1 MALPKSR
8 SLWHRAR
15 SRGTAARTSAPKK
28 LAGKRI
34 RLCIETGG
42 DSHNMQITLETKPF
56 AAIEAEALVTYVFD
70 DTEGPQ
76 GRAAELDKLTGGLLA
91 SLNKTGEMSGK
102 SLETTLIHSPA
113 GLKAARLLLVGAG
126 KRDQFNSATLRKLAG
141 VALRY
146 LKSRS
151 VHTIAFTVR
160 EGHATEENAQAIVE
174 GALTADFETDKY
186 KTEKKKDK
194 SISAFAIAGYT
205 DAEKSVAEKGIA
217 RGRIIGEAQNF
228 ARDLVNEP
236 SNKLT
241 PQILAEKAQAMA
253 KEAGLAI
260 DVLDE
265 KKIAEL
271 KMGALLSVAQGSVEP
286 PRMIVIT
293 YTPAKPKPGSPVIG
307 LVGKAVTFDTG
318 GISIKPADGMEK
330 MKYDMA
336 GGATMLGIM
345 RALAAL
351 KPHVKVICVVPAT
364 ENMPGGKAQKPG
376 DIQTAM
382 SGKTIEV
389 LNTDAEGRLIL
400 ADGVHYA
407 KQLGATHLVD
417 AATLTGAIVVAL
429 ANINVGVFG
438 GSDQSWTDKLLASA
452 KAVGEKMWQMPMDD
466 EYREFIKG
474 SFADIQNIGSGKGGG
489 SITGAW
495 FIREFAGDTPWIHLD
510 IAGTAWNDDAKP
522 WLAKGPT
529 GVALRTLVNLA
540 MSY

>member
-1 MALPKSR
+1 
-8 SLWHRAR
+8 
-15 SRGTAARTSAPKK
+15 
-28 LAGKRI
+28 
-34 RLCIETGG
+34 
-42 DSHNMQITLETKPF
+42 MQITLDTKSF
-56 AAIEAEALVTYVFD
+56 LALEADALVTYIFD
-70 DTEGPQ
+70 ESDPIQ
-76 GRAAELDKLTGGLLA
+76 GRVAELDKLTGGLVARLA
-91 SLNKTGEMSGK
+91 KSGEIAGK
-102 SLETTLIHSPA
+102 SLETTLVHAPQ
-113 GLKAARLLLVGAG
+113 GMKAARLLVVGAG
-126 KRDQFNSATLRKLAG
+126 KREQYNPITLRKVAG

-151 VHTIAFTVR
+151 AHKVVFLVR
-160 EGHATEENAQAIVE
+160 EGDANESAAQAITEAAIV
-174 GALTADFETDKY
+174 ADFETDKY
-186 KTEKKKDK
+186 KTDKKNDK
-194 SISAFAIAGYT
+194 FVETFTIAGYSDT
-205 DAEKSVAEKGIA
+205 EKTAGEKGIA
-217 RGRIIGEAQNF
+217 TGRIIGEAQNF

-241 PQILAEKAQAMA
+241 PKILAQKAEAMA
-253 KEAGLAI
+253 KEAGLAMDI
-260 DVLDE
+260 LDE
-265 KKIAEL
+265 KRIADL

-286 PRMIVIT
+286 PRVIVLT
-293 YTPAKPKPGSPVIG
+293 YAPANPKPGAPVIG

-336 GGATMLGIM
+336 GGATMIGVM
-345 RALAAL
+345 KALAAL
-351 KPHVKVICVVPAT
+351 KPNVKVICVVPAT

-429 ANINVGVFG
+429 ANVNVGVFG
-438 GSDQSWTDKLLASA
+438 SDRSWTDKLLASA
-452 KAVGEKMWQMPMDD
+452 KATGEKMWELPMDD

-522 WLAKGPT
+522 WIAKGPT
-529 GVALRTLVNLA
+529 GVSLRTLVHLV
-540 MSY
+540 SSL

>member
-1 MALPKSR
+1 MK
-8 SLWHRAR
+8 
-15 SRGTAARTSAPKK
+15 
-28 LAGKRI
+28 
-34 RLCIETGG
+34 
-42 DSHNMQITLETKPF
+42 ITLEVKPF
-56 AAIEAEALVTYVFD
+56 ADLEVDALATYVFED
-70 DTEGPQ
+70 AEPVQ
-76 GRAAELDKLTGGLLA
+76 GRLAEIDKLTGGLLGRL
-91 SLNKTGEMSGK
+91 SKSGELTGK
-102 SLETTLIHSPA
+102 PLEITLLHAPA
-113 GLKAARLLLVGAG
+113 GLKAARLLLIGAG
-126 KRDQFNSATLRKLAG
+126 KREQFNPAMQRKVAG
-141 VALRY
+141 VALRN
-146 LKSRS
+146 LKSRN
-151 VHTIAFTVR
+151 VHRVAFLVR
-160 EGHATEENAQAIVE
+160 ENDATEQLAQALAE
-174 GALTADFETDKY
+174 GAFTADFETDKY
-186 KTEKKKDK
+186 KTDKKKDK
-194 SISAFAIAGYT
+194 FVDEFVMVGYSDGEKAAG
-205 DAEKSVAEKGIA
+205 EKGLN
-217 RGRIIGEAQNF
+217 RGCIIGEAQNF

-241 PQILAEKAQAMA
+241 PSILADKAEAMA
-253 KEAGLAI
+253 KEAGLAVEI
-260 DVLDE
+260 LDE

-286 PRMIVIT
+286 PRVIVLT
-293 YTPAKPKPGSPVIG
+293 YTPANAKPGGPVVG

-336 GGATMLGIM
+336 GGATMIGIM

-351 KPHVKVICVVPAT
+351 KPNVKVICVVPAT

-429 ANINVGVFG
+429 ANVNVGVFG
-438 GSDQSWTDKLLASA
+438 TDQDWLDKLLASA
-452 KAVGEKMWQMPMDD
+452 KATGEKMWQMPMDD

-474 SFADIQNIGSGKGGG
+474 SFADIQNVGSGKGGG
-489 SITGAW
+489 AITGAM

-529 GVALRTLVNLA
+529 GVAVRTLVHLVT
-540 MSY
+540 SL

>member
-1 MALPKSR
+1 M
-8 SLWHRAR
+8 
-15 SRGTAARTSAPKK
+15 
-28 LAGKRI
+28 
-34 RLCIETGG
+34 
-42 DSHNMQITLETKPF
+42 
-56 AAIEAEALVTYVFD
+56 
-70 DTEGPQ
+70 
-76 GRAAELDKLTGGLLA
+76 
-91 SLNKTGEMSGK
+91 
-102 SLETTLIHSPA
+102 TLIHAPA
-113 GLKAARLLLVGAG
+113 GLKATRLLLVGAG
-126 KRDQFNSATLRKLAG
+126 KRDKFDLATLRKIAG
-141 VALRY
+141 AALRY

-151 VHTIAFTVR
+151 VKHLAFLVR
-160 EGHATEENAQAIVE
+160 ENDLNENSAQAVAE
-174 GALTADFETDKY
+174 GAITANFETDKY
-186 KTEKKKDK
+186 KSDKKNDK
-194 SISAFAIAGYT
+194 SIDTVLIAGYS
-205 DAEKSVAEKGIA
+205 DKDNVAAKKGLA
-217 RGRIIGEAQNF
+217 RGRVIAEAQNF

-241 PQILAEKAQAMA
+241 PKILAEKAEAMA
-253 KEAGLAI
+253 KESGLAVDI
-260 DVLDE
+260 LDE
-265 KKIAEL
+265 KRIADL
-271 KMGALLSVAQGSVEP
+271 KMGALLSVAQGGPEP
-286 PRMIVIT
+286 PRMIVVT
-293 YTPAKPKPGSPVIG
+293 YTPATPPKPGAPVIG

-336 GGATMLGIM
+336 GGATMLGVM

-351 KPHVKVICVVPAT
+351 KPNVKVICVVPST

-429 ANINVGVFG
+429 ANINVGVFSG
-438 GSDQSWTDKLLASA
+438 ADQSWTDKLLASA

>member
-1 MALPKSR
+1 
-8 SLWHRAR
+8 
-15 SRGTAARTSAPKK
+15 
-28 LAGKRI
+28 
-34 RLCIETGG
+34 
-42 DSHNMQITLETKPF
+42 MQITFDTKPF
-56 AAIEAEALVTYVFD
+56 TALEADALVTYLFEESDPV
-70 DTEGPQ
+70 Q
-76 GRAAELDKLTGGLLA
+76 GRISEIDTAAGGLLKKIA
-91 SLNKTGEMSGK
+91 GSGEATGKT
-102 SLETTLIHSPA
+102 LEFTLIYAPA
-113 GLKAARLLLVGAG
+113 GLKATRLLLVGAG
-126 KRDQFNSATLRKLAG
+126 KRDQFSSATLRKVAG
-141 VALRY
+141 AALRY

-151 VHTIAFTVR
+151 IRNFAFLVR
-160 EGHATEENAQAIVE
+160 EGAASAETAQALAEAFI
-174 GALTADFETDKY
+174 TADFETDKY
-186 KTEKKKDK
+186 KTEKKNGKEID
-194 SISAFAIAGYT
+194 SVRIAGYS
-205 DAEKSVAEKGIA
+205 DSEKSSGEKGLVIGRVIA
-217 RGRIIGEAQNF
+217 ESQNF
-228 ARDLVNEP
+228 TRDLVNEP

-241 PQILAEKAQAMA
+241 PQILAERAEAMA
-253 KEAGLAI
+253 KEAGLAVEI
-260 DVLDE
+260 LDE
-265 KKIAEL
+265 RKIADL

-286 PRMIVIT
+286 PRVIVIT
-293 YTPAKPKPGSPVIG
+293 YTPASAKPGAPVIG

-336 GGATMLGIM
+336 GGATMLGAI

-351 KPHVKVICVVPAT
+351 KPNVKVVCVVPST

-400 ADGVHYA
+400 ADAIHYA
-407 KQLGATHLVD
+407 KQLGVTHIVD

-438 GSDQSWTDKLLASA
+438 SDQAWTDKLLASA
-452 KAVGEKMWQMPMDD
+452 KATGEKMWQLPMDD

-529 GVALRTLVNLA
+529 GVALRTLVHLVQ
-540 MSY
+540 SF

>member
-1 MALPKSR
+1 
-8 SLWHRAR
+8 
-15 SRGTAARTSAPKK
+15 
-28 LAGKRI
+28 
-34 RLCIETGG
+34 
-42 DSHNMQITLETKPF
+42 MQITLETKPY
-56 AAIEAEALVTYVFD
+56 AGLETDALVSYLFED
-70 DTEGPQ
+70 PDPIQ
-76 GRAAELDKLTGGLLA
+76 GRVSEIDQAAGGLLRKLA
-91 SLNKTGEMSGK
+91 QSGELTGK
-102 SLETTLIHSPA
+102 PLEITLVHAPV

-126 KRDQFNSATLRKLAG
+126 KREKFDGTTLRKIAG
-141 VALRY
+141 ASLRY

-151 VHTIAFTVR
+151 MKQFAFLVR
-160 EGHATEENAQAIVE
+160 ENDVTEDAAQALAE
-174 GALTADFETDKY
+174 GAQAADFESDKY
-186 KTEKKKDK
+186 KTDKKNDK
-194 SISAFAIAGYT
+194 SVDTILLVGYSDKERAAG
-205 DAEKSVAEKGIA
+205 EKGLS
-217 RGRIIGEAQNF
+217 RGRIIADAQNF
-228 ARDLVNEP
+228 TRDLVNEP

-241 PQILAEKAQAMA
+241 PTLLAEKAEAMA

-260 DVLDE
+260 EILDE
-265 KKIAEL
+265 KKIADL

-286 PRMIVIT
+286 PRVMVIT
-293 YTPAKPKPGSPVIG
+293 YTPTSPKPGSPVIG

-336 GGATMLGIM
+336 GGATMLGVM

-351 KPHVKVICVVPAT
+351 KPNVKVICVVPST

-400 ADGVHYA
+400 ADGIHYA

-429 ANINVGVFG
+429 ANVNVGVFG
-438 GSDQSWTDKLLASA
+438 SDQPWTDKLLASA
-452 KAVGEKMWQMPMDD
+452 KAVGEKMWQMPLDD
-466 EYREFIKG
+466 DYREFIKG
-474 SFADIQNIGSGKGGG
+474 TVADIQNIGSGKGGG
-489 SITGAW
+489 AITGAM
-495 FIREFAGDTPWIHLD
+495 FIKEFTGDTPWIHLD

-529 GVALRTLVNLA
+529 GVALRTLVNLV

>member
-1 MALPKSR
+1 
-8 SLWHRAR
+8 
-15 SRGTAARTSAPKK
+15 
-28 LAGKRI
+28 
-34 RLCIETGG
+34 
-42 DSHNMQITLETKPF
+42 MQITLDTKPF
-56 AAIEAEALVTYVFD
+56 GSVETEALVINVFED
-70 DTEGPQ
+70 ADPGPVA
-76 GRAAELDKLTGGLLA
+76 GRVAEIDAAVGGLLKKLVA
-91 SLNKTGEMSGK
+91 SGEINGKT
-102 SLETTLIHSPA
+102 LEFTLIHAPA
-113 GLKAARLLLVGAG
+113 GLKAARLLLAGAG
-126 KRDQFNSATLRKLAG
+126 KREAFSGATIRKVAG
-141 VALRY
+141 AALRY
-146 LKSRS
+146 LKARS
-151 VHTIAFTVR
+151 VKNFAFLVR
-160 EGHATEENAQAIVE
+160 EDGVTAETAQALAE
-174 GALTADFETDKY
+174 GFVTANFETDKY
-186 KTEKKKDK
+186 KTEKKNGKEID
-194 SISAFAIAGYT
+194 SVSVLGYGH
-205 DAEKSVAEKGIA
+205 AEKAAGEKGLTAGKIIA
-217 RGRIIGEAQNF
+217 EAQNF
-228 ARDLVNEP
+228 TRDLVNEP

-241 PQILAEKAQAMA
+241 PRILAEKAEAMA
-253 KEAGLAI
+253 KEAGLAVEI
-260 DVLDE
+260 LDE
-265 KKIAEL
+265 KKIADL

-286 PRMIVIT
+286 PRMIVVT
-293 YTPAKPKPGSPVIG
+293 YTPPNVKPDAPVIG

-336 GGATMLGIM
+336 GGATMLGAI

-351 KPHVKVICVVPAT
+351 KPSVKVICVVPST

-400 ADGVHYA
+400 ADAITYA
-407 KQLGATHLVD
+407 KQLGVTHIVD

-438 GSDQSWTDKLLASA
+438 SNQEFTDKLLASA
-452 KAVGEKMWQMPMDD
+452 KAAGEKMWQLPMDD

-495 FIREFAGDTPWIHLD
+495 FIREFAGETPWIHLD

-529 GVALRTLVNLA
+529 GVALRTLVHLVQT
-540 MSY
+540 Y

>member
-1 MALPKSR
+1 
-8 SLWHRAR
+8 
-15 SRGTAARTSAPKK
+15 
-28 LAGKRI
+28 
-34 RLCIETGG
+34 
-42 DSHNMQITLETKPF
+42 MQIALETRPY
-56 AAIEAEALVTYVFD
+56 AGLETEALVTYVFEED
-70 DTEGPQ
+70 DPVR
-76 GRAAELDKLTGGLLA
+76 GRIAEIDQATGGLLRKLA
-91 SLNKTGEMSGK
+91 KSGELTGKT
-102 SLETTLIHSPA
+102 LEFTLVHSPA

-126 KRDQFNSATLRKLAG
+126 KREQFNGATLRKIAG
-141 VALRY
+141 AALRY
-146 LKSRS
+146 LKSKS
-151 VHTIAFTVR
+151 VKQIAFLVR
-160 EGHATEENAQAIVE
+160 EKDATEESAQVVVE
-174 GALTADFETDKY
+174 GLLAANFESDKY
-186 KTEKKKDK
+186 KTDKKNNK
-194 SISAFAIAGYT
+194 SVDTLALAGYS
-205 DAEKSVAEKGIA
+205 DAERAAGEKGLA
-217 RGRIIGEAQNF
+217 RGRVIADAQNF

-241 PQILAEKAQAMA
+241 PKMLAEKAEAMA
-253 KEAGLAI
+253 REAGLAVDI
-260 DVLDE
+260 LDE
-265 KKIAEL
+265 KKIADL

-286 PRMIVIT
+286 PRMIVVT
-293 YTPAKPKPGSPVIG
+293 YTPPNLKPGAPVIA

-336 GGATMLGIM
+336 GGATMLGTI

-351 KPHVKVICVVPAT
+351 KPAVKVICVVPST

-400 ADGVHYA
+400 ADAITYA
-407 KQLGATHLVD
+407 KQLGATHIVD

-438 GSDQSWTDKLLASA
+438 SDQPWTDKLLASA
-452 KAVGEKMWQMPMDD
+452 KATGEKMWQMPIDD

-474 SFADIQNIGSGKGGG
+474 SVADIQNIGSGKGGG
-489 SITGAW
+489 AITGAM
-495 FIREFAGDTPWIHLD
+495 FIKEFAGDTPWIHLD

-529 GVALRTLVNLA
+529 GVALRTLVHLV
-540 MSY
+540 MST

>member
-1 MALPKSR
+1 
-8 SLWHRAR
+8 
-15 SRGTAARTSAPKK
+15 
-28 LAGKRI
+28 
-34 RLCIETGG
+34 
-42 DSHNMQITLETKPF
+42 MQIIMETKPY
-56 AAIEAEALVTYVFD
+56 ASLETEAIVTQVFEAD
-70 DTEGPQ
+70 NPIQ
-76 GRAAELDKLTGGLLA
+76 GRVAELDQNLGGLLKRLA
-91 SLNKTGEMSGK
+91 NAGELTGK
-102 SLETTLIHSPA
+102 SLEFTLLHAPG

-126 KRDQFNSATLRKLAG
+126 KREQFSAAVLRKIAGAALRSLKNKSLKNMAFLAAG
-141 VALRY
+141 VLPPA
-146 LKSRS
+146 
-151 VHTIAFTVR
+151 
-160 EGHATEENAQAIVE
+160 EEAQAFAE
-174 GALTADFETDKY
+174 GMITADFETDKY
-186 KTEKKKDK
+186 KTDKKEKRVETVTL
-194 SISAFAIAGYT
+194 AGFPESEIR
-205 DAEKSVAEKGIA
+205 AAEKGLAAGKVIA
-217 RGRIIGEAQNF
+217 ESQNF
-228 ARDLVNEP
+228 TRDLVNEP

-241 PQILAEKAQAMA
+241 PRILAEKAEAMA
-253 KEAGLAI
+253 KEAGLAVDI
-260 DVLDE
+260 LDE

-271 KMGALLSVAQGSVEP
+271 KMGALLSVAQGSAEP
-286 PRMIVIT
+286 PRVIVVT
-293 YTPAKPKPGSPVIG
+293 YTPANPKPGAPVIG

-336 GGATMLGIM
+336 GGATMLGAI

-351 KPHVKVICVVPAT
+351 KPQVKVICVVPST
-364 ENMPGGKAQKPG
+364 ENMPGGRAQKPG

-400 ADGVHYA
+400 ADAITYA
-407 KQLGATHLVD
+407 KQLGVTHIVD

-429 ANINVGVFG
+429 ANVNVGVFG
-438 GSDQSWTDKLLASA
+438 SNQEFTDKLLASA
-452 KAVGEKMWQMPMDD
+452 KAAGEKMWQMPMDD

-529 GVALRTLVNLA
+529 GVALRTLVHLVQA
-540 MSY
+540 Y

>member
-1 MALPKSR
+1 
-8 SLWHRAR
+8 
-15 SRGTAARTSAPKK
+15 
-28 LAGKRI
+28 
-34 RLCIETGG
+34 
-42 DSHNMQITLETKPF
+42 MQITLETKPY
-56 AAIEAEALVTYVFD
+56 ATLETEALVTYVFEETD
-70 DTEGPQ
+70 PVQ
-76 GRAAELDKLTGGLLA
+76 GRISEMDQAANGLIRKLAKSGELTGKNL
-91 SLNKTGEMSGK
+91 EM
-102 SLETTLIHSPA
+102 TLIHGPA
-113 GLKAARLLLVGAG
+113 GLKAGRLLLVGAG
-126 KRDQFNSATLRKLAG
+126 KREKFDSATLRKISGA
-141 VALRY
+141 ALRY
-146 LKSRS
+146 LKPRGM
-151 VHTIAFTVR
+151 HNFAFAVR
-160 EGHATEENAQAIVE
+160 ENDATEESAQAIVE
-174 GALTADFETDKY
+174 GAIAADFEADKY
-186 KTEKKKDK
+186 KTDKKNDK
-194 SISAFAIAGYT
+194 FIDAVTLAGYSNGER
-205 DAEKSVAEKGIA
+205 AAGEKGLT
-217 RGRIIGEAQNF
+217 RGRIIGESQNF
-228 ARDLVNEP
+228 ARDLINEP

-241 PQILAEKAQAMA
+241 PRILAEKAEAMA
-253 KEAGLAI
+253 KQAGLAVDI
-260 DVLDE
+260 LDE
-265 KKIAEL
+265 KRIAEL

-293 YTPAKPKPGSPVIG
+293 YTPANPKPGAPVVG

-318 GISIKPADGMEK
+318 GISIKPAEGMEK

-336 GGATMLGIM
+336 GGATMIGVM

-351 KPHVKVICVVPAT
+351 KPNVKVICVVPAT

-429 ANINVGVFG
+429 ASINVGVFSG
-438 GSDQSWTDKLLASA
+438 ADQSWTDKLMASA
-452 KAVGEKMWQMPMDD
+452 KAAGEKMWQLPMDD

-474 SFADIQNIGSGKGGG
+474 TVADIQNIGSGKGGG

-495 FIREFAGDTPWIHLD
+495 FIREFAGDTPWVHLD

-529 GVALRTLVNLA
+529 GVALRTLVHLA
-540 MSY
+540 LSY

>member
-1 MALPKSR
+1 
-8 SLWHRAR
+8 
-15 SRGTAARTSAPKK
+15 
-28 LAGKRI
+28 
-34 RLCIETGG
+34 
-42 DSHNMQITLETKPF
+42 MQISIETKPF
-56 AAIEAEALVTYVFD
+56 AALEADALVTYVFD
-70 DTEGPQ
+70 ESDPTQ

-91 SLNKTGEMSGK
+91 RLSKSGEIAGK
-102 SLETTLIHSPA
+102 SLETTLLHAPQ
-113 GLKAARLLLVGAG
+113 GVKAARLLVVGAG
-126 KRDQFNSATLRKLAG
+126 KREQFNAATLRKVAG
-141 VALRY
+141 AGLRY
-146 LKSRS
+146 LKSRG
-151 VHTIAFTVR
+151 VHKVVFLVR
-160 EGHATEENAQAIVE
+160 ENDATEDVAQAVTEALIV
-174 GALTADFETDKY
+174 ADFETDKY
-186 KTEKKKDK
+186 KTEKKNDK
-194 SISAFAIAGYT
+194 FIETFTIAGYS
-205 DAEKSVAEKGIA
+205 DAEKAAGEKGIA
-217 RGRIIGEAQNF
+217 KGRIIGGSQNF
-228 ARDLVNEP
+228 TRDLVNEP

-241 PQILAEKAQAMA
+241 PRILAEKAEAMA
-253 KEAGLAI
+253 KEVGLTVDI
-260 DVLDE
+260 LDE
-265 KKIAEL
+265 KRIADL

-286 PRMIVIT
+286 PRVIVLT
-293 YTPAKPKPGSPVIG
+293 YAPANPKPGGPVIG

-351 KPHVKVICVVPAT
+351 KPQVKVICVVPAT

-429 ANINVGVFG
+429 ANVNVGVFG
-438 GSDQSWTDKLLASA
+438 SDRAWTDKLLASA
-452 KAVGEKMWQMPMDD
+452 KAAGEKMWELPMDD

-529 GVALRTLVNLA
+529 GVSLRTLIHLIT
-540 MSY
+540 SL